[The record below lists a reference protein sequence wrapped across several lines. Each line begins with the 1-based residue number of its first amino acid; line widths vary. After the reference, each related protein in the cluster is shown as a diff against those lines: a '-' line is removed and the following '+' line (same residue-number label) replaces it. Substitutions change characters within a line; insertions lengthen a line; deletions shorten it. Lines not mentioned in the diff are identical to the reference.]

1 MSIAAVI
8 DSIEAERVNNA
19 ELGRKITARIHNLA
33 AAFSDALRA
42 QVEAQGEELLRM
54 IVAIE
59 DEIVARDKALRALID
74 GDRVHAGN

>member
-19 ELGRKITARIHNLA
+19 ELGRKITAKVHTLVAQNN
-33 AAFSDALRA
+33 DALRA
-42 QVEAQGEELLRM
+42 LVEAQGEELLRM

-59 DEIVARDKALRALID
+59 DEIVARDKALQALID
-74 GDRVHAGN
+74 GPRVHAGN

>member
-19 ELGRKITARIHNLA
+19 ELGRKITAKIQSLVA
-33 AAFSDALRA
+33 ANDALRA

-74 GDRVHAGN
+74 GPRVHAGN

>member
-8 DSIEAERVNNA
+8 DSIEAERENNA
-19 ELGRKITARIHNLA
+19 ELGRKITAKIHSLVA
-33 AAFSDALRA
+33 ANDALRA
-42 QVEAQGEELLRM
+42 QVEAHGEELLRM

-74 GDRVHAGN
+74 GDHVHANN